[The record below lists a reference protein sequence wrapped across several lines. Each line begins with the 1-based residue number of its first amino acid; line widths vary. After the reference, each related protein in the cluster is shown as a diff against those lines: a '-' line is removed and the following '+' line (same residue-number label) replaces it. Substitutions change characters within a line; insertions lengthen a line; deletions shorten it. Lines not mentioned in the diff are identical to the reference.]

1 MPLPDRTPSARY
13 EPGRPERPALNS
25 PGQRLRLSDRVR
37 TRRSA
42 EGSCSRRR
50 SAPPSWA
57 ASRSRTAGRQIRPRI
72 LRSRAK
78 GTLEQSGSDVFL
90 ERRLTGLPSIGPPVE
105 TLSAQVHTDD
115 GPVIMQMKVQPHVGP
130 LEQHGRPSPAFLAEA
145 VHSERT
151 VGGQM
156 IRPGALRRPFA
167 ELLGRAGGEI
177 LLGQ

>member
-1 MPLPDRTPSARY
+1 
-13 EPGRPERPALNS
+13 
-25 PGQRLRLSDRVR
+25 
-37 TRRSA
+37 
-42 EGSCSRRR
+42 
-50 SAPPSWA
+50 
-57 ASRSRTAGRQIRPRI
+57 